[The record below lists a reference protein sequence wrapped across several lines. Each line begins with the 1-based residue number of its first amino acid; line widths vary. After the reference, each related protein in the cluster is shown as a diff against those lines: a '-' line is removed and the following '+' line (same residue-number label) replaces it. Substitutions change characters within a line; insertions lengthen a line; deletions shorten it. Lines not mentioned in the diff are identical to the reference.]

1 MCGLIAANHASVV
14 VLTDYQEIVMD
25 LIDINIQT
33 CNPKPNDCELFA
45 AQLDWEKM
53 DDPNFYDSLDYTNKD
68 QTVEGKFRDIQF
80 DYVIGSD
87 IVYWPQ
93 SIQPLYKVLLKLFE
107 RQPNLV
113 FYICYIE
120 RSVNVHTELL
130 ATLKKSFKIEEIG
143 QEITKPITP
152 SAYIYRITRLG

>member
-1 MCGLIAANHASVV
+1 MSVWLVEGFWTEFQGKTVLELGSGPGLCGLIAANHASVV

-87 IVYWPQ
+87 IVYWP
-93 SIQPLYKVLLKLFE
+93 
-107 RQPNLV
+107 
-113 FYICYIE
+113 
-120 RSVNVHTELL
+120 
-130 ATLKKSFKIEEIG
+130 
-143 QEITKPITP
+143 
-152 SAYIYRITRLG
+152 